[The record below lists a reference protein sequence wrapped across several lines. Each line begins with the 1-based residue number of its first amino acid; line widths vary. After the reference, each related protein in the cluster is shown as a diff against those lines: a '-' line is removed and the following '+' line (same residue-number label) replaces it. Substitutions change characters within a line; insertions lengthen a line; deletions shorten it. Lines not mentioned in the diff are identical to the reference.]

1 MGNEVSSHKKK
12 GQKGKVQNG
21 GLNGHA
27 VNVSDSDLTQTEPN
41 EVTTT
46 QSSTTAPPSTETCQ
60 TDGGVP
66 QHSND
71 IEPLV
76 IKDSTE
82 PEQSEAE
89 SLQPGPT
96 VTEQSQAEEHPV
108 MNFFKSL
115 VSPAKAPNKAADV
128 PTDQAQEETAGT
140 TTPETVQEVDVAKAK
155 AALPTPPEPP
165 KMEAKAEAAA
175 KTEEVQDSPKDA
187 GAKPKQAKENPF
199 SKFFSRSKEEPT
211 PTPEEVQVEVE
222 PVDASKA
229 ATLEASAKVEA
240 APAAAAAAEK
250 VEEKKAE
257 KAASPFAN
265 LFSKPKALLD
275 QAVAKIQAVASTS
288 GIGGAA
294 KSAGRAPEPAKE
306 APAAAASPEPPQ
318 ETKAKEEVKTAP
330 PTAPPAPPP
339 PVEKSVESAENASP
353 TIPRREK
360 RNSIQLFFKT
370 LSQKRHSD
378 AGVQTEAAVPAAAEK
393 GK

>member
-199 SKFFSRSKEEPT
+199 SKFFSRSKVLLGVKRPKAKSGSST
-211 PTPEEVQVEVE
+211 SAKTAKL

-370 LSQKRHSD
+370 LVSR
-378 AGVQTEAAVPAAAEK
+378 
-393 GK
+393 

>member
-199 SKFFSRSKEEPT
+199 SKFFSRSK
-211 PTPEEVQVEVE
+211 

>member
-1 MGNEVSSHKKK
+1 MGNEVSSQKKK

-41 EVTTT
+41 GVTIT

-115 VSPAKAPNKAADV
+115 VSPAKAPNKTADV

-199 SKFFSRSKEEPT
+199 SKFFSRSK
-211 PTPEEVQVEVE
+211 

-265 LFSKPKALLD
+265 LFSKPKA
-275 QAVAKIQAVASTS
+275 
-288 GIGGAA
+288 
-294 KSAGRAPEPAKE
+294 PEPAKE
-306 APAAAASPEPPQ
+306 APAAAAAASPEPPQ

>member
-199 SKFFSRSKEEPT
+199 SKFFSRSKVLLGVKRPKAKSGSST
-211 PTPEEVQVEVE
+211 SAKTAKL

-265 LFSKPKALLD
+265 LFSKPK
-275 QAVAKIQAVASTS
+275 
-288 GIGGAA
+288 
-294 KSAGRAPEPAKE
+294 APEPAKE